1 MSEATVRASIV
12 TLVEAVT
19 DIGKVYN
26 RQPSITTW
34 DKFLTFFKTRIGK
47 VDYIRG
53 WTVSCEAIAREGLI
67 LGGARDSIR
76 QAHYTYKIRGYHT
89 VNHDKNTE
97 NTMLLLALAVMDA
110 LDGGIVSGN
119 VYTAE
124 LAQLPT
130 YQHRFFGD
138 ILCHY
143 AEITQVVTEQ
153 LT

>member
-12 TLVEAVT
+12 TLIESVT
-19 DIGKVYN
+19 DIGQVYN
-26 RQPSITTW
+26 RQPILSEW
-34 DKFLTFFKTRIGK
+34 PAFLTFFKTRVGK
-47 VDYIRG
+47 NDFIRG

-76 QAHYTYKIRGYHT
+76 QANYTYRIRGYHS
-89 VNHDKNTE
+89 VNHELDTE
-97 NTMLLLALAVMDA
+97 NVFLLLTLGLMNT
-110 LDGGIVSGN
+110 LDGGIVGGN

-138 ILCHY
+138 VLCHF
-143 AEITQVVTEQ
+143 AQIDQIVTEQ